1 MNRES
6 IKISALSS
14 GKLDKYEYVTGEE
27 IFPSNQR
34 QIIEPAKFTYY
45 PSLETFEKQTKTI
58 EEQGKKQIDAITN
71 QNERLVSLTN
81 KDDHKGNIFHKKIF
95 EELVKERFDEI
106 KELADEIN
114 QNDLKLILSEK
125 RFMISIMI
133 ENFSKK

>member
-1 MNRES
+1 M
-6 IKISALSS
+6 
-14 GKLDKYEYVTGEE
+14 
-27 IFPSNQR
+27 
-34 QIIEPAKFTYY
+34 
-45 PSLETFEKQTKTI
+45 
-58 EEQGKKQIDAITN
+58 
-71 QNERLVSLTN
+71 SLTN